1 MKYGNRKVVV
11 NNIRFDSKAEAE
23 RYLQLLAL
31 QNAGTISELV
41 LQPEFVLVPAFTKN
55 GKRYRK
61 ITYLADFKY
70 KLGDDT
76 YVEDVKGFKTEVY
89 RIKKKLF
96 EYKYP
101 ELELLEVKA

>member
-55 GKRYRK
+55 GKHYRK